1 MSALRVE
8 GLAVSFDGLDAL
20 AGVDL
25 DVVDGERVAVLGP
38 SGSGKSTLLR
48 TIAGLQRPDAGR
60 VLLDGRDMTGV
71 PAHRRGVGLMF
82 QEGVLFPHRDVLGNV
97 SFGLRMSG
105 ASREQQASRVAEV
118 LALVGLDGYV
128 RRSVATLSGGER
140 QRVALARALAPEPRM
155 LLLDEPLGS
164 LDRPLRERL
173 LADLEALFDRL
184 GLTVLYVT
192 HDVGEA
198 FALGDRI
205 AVMRSGRIVQVAAPD
220 ELWERPVDAWVAR
233 FLGLANVRER
243 NGRALVI
250 RPEAVL
256 VRPGEGATVV
266 AAERRGPMVRLR
278 VRRDDGEE
286 LEAVTTELD
295 HPRAGD
301 RVSVEIDPAGVFE
314 LPAQTPSNTVLR
326 GRLRS

>member
-1 MSALRVE
+1 
-8 GLAVSFDGLDAL
+8 
-20 AGVDL
+20 
-25 DVVDGERVAVLGP
+25 
-38 SGSGKSTLLR
+38 
-48 TIAGLQRPDAGR
+48 
-60 VLLDGRDMTGV
+60 
-71 PAHRRGVGLMF
+71 
-82 QEGVLFPHRDVLGNV
+82 
-97 SFGLRMSG
+97 
-105 ASREQQASRVAEV
+105 
-118 LALVGLDGYV
+118 
-128 RRSVATLSGGER
+128 
-140 QRVALARALAPEPRM
+140 M

-184 GLTVLYVT
+184 GLTVLHVT

-198 FALGDRI
+198 FALGDRV

-220 ELWERPVDAWVAR
+220 ELWARPADAWVAR

-243 NGRALVI
+243 TDGHVVI

-314 LPAQTPSNTVLR
+314 LPARTPSNTVCEADCAR
-326 GRLRS
+326 EQAPRCRPRARAGRLLPGDGAPARAGRRGHGLGRATAPTARWRQCSRASGKRSSGSSTSAARDRAARAWTGWTSPAEDPEGLGDFDVT